1 MEPKYTA
8 GERIADGIIHVIGVT
23 TGLIAVIVMMIV
35 AIPSQPVSTTASLA
49 IYGLAMLAMFGCSAA
64 YHLIPV
70 PGWKKTLRRIDQAAI
85 FLKIAG
91 TYTPFA
97 LIKMG
102 GFVGYALLSS
112 VWIIALAG
120 AAGKLLLT
128 QSWDRTAIALYLSL
142 GWAGL
147 ATMQPLAASMSS
159 TALTLLAI
167 GGVLYSVGVIFHVWR
182 SLPYQNAIWHL
193 FVLAGTAC
201 HFAAVTCAIFA

>member
-1 MEPKYTA
+1 MEPKYTL
-8 GERIADGIIHVIGVT
+8 GERIADGIIHAVGVT
-23 TGLIAVIVMMIV
+23 AGLVAVIAMMIV
-35 AIPSQPVSTTASLA
+35 AVPSQPVSTTASLA
-49 IYGLAMLAMFGCSAA
+49 VYGFAMLAMFGCSAA
-64 YHLIPV
+64 YHLIPA
-70 PGWKKTLRRIDQAAI
+70 PGWKPTLRRIDQAAI

-112 VWIIALAG
+112 VWVIALAG

-128 QSWDRTAIALYLSL
+128 SSWDRTAIALYLSL

-147 ATMQPLAASMSS
+147 ATMQPLAASMSL
-159 TALTLLAI
+159 TPLILLTL
-167 GGVLYSVGVIFHVWR
+167 GGVLYTVGVIFHLWR
-182 SLPYQNAIWHL
+182 TLPYQNAIWHL

-201 HFAAVTCAIFA
+201 HFGAVTYAVLA